1 MPVKAFQVLSEG
13 CLSSMQVFQGIE
25 AVEHK
30 LKNPAITIGNFDGVH
45 KGHQALFQ
53 RVKQLAEE
61 LNGQSAVVTFDPHPL
76 EVLFP
81 EKAPSFITSH
91 RQKLDII
98 ASCGID
104 ATVVIPFDHKLS
116 QMSAREFV
124 EIVLVEKIGARAIVV
139 GHDYRFGHSREGDIA
154 FLKRL
159 GEQYGFKVE
168 TVTGVRVNDT
178 VVSSTAIRQMIES
191 GKIKDAN
198 KLLGRFFEVSG
209 TVIPGRKRGVSLGF
223 PTANIRMPAIMSPR
237 TGVYVVE
244 AEVDG
249 KTYGGAANLGYN
261 PTFGDTDL
269 SLEVHLF
276 DFDQDI
282 YGKLITVRFIDRLRD
297 ELRFSSPD
305 ELSAQIA
312 KDVDTAKK
320 ILANQASR

>member
-1 MPVKAFQVLSEG
+1 
-13 CLSSMQVFQGIE
+13 MQVFHGIE
-25 AVEHK
+25 TVQRK

-61 LNGQSAVVTFDPHPL
+61 LNGESVVVTFDPHPL

-81 EKAPSFITSH
+81 KKAPSFITSH
-91 RQKLDII
+91 RHKLDLI

-104 ATVVIPFDHKLS
+104 ATIVIPFDHKFS
-116 QMSAREFV
+116 RMSAREFV
-124 EIVLVEKIGARAIVV
+124 EVVLVEKIGARAIVV

-154 FLKRL
+154 FLKQL

-168 TVTGVRVNDT
+168 TVTGLRVNDT
-178 VVSSTAIRQMIES
+178 VVSSTAIRQMIAS
-191 GKIKDAN
+191 GNIKEAN

-209 TVIPGRKRGVSLGF
+209 AVIPGRKRGVSLGF
-223 PTANIRMPAIMSPR
+223 PTANIRMPAITSPR
-237 TGVYVVE
+237 TGVYVVQ

-269 SLEVHLF
+269 SLEAHLF
-276 DFDQDI
+276 DFDLDI
-282 YGKLITVRFIDRLRD
+282 YGKPITVRFIDRLRD

-305 ELSAQIA
+305 ELAAQIR

-320 ILANQASR
+320 ILAGQTSR

>member
-1 MPVKAFQVLSEG
+1 
-13 CLSSMQVFQGIE
+13 MQVFHGIQT
-25 AVEHK
+25 VQRK

-61 LNGQSAVVTFDPHPL
+61 LNGESVVVTFDPHPL

-81 EKAPSFITSH
+81 KKAPSFITSH
-91 RQKLDII
+91 RHKLDLI

-104 ATVVIPFDHKLS
+104 ATIIIPFDHEFS
-116 QMSAREFV
+116 RMSAREFV
-124 EIVLVEKIGARAIVV
+124 EAVLVEKIGARAIVV

-154 FLKRL
+154 FLKKL
-159 GEQYGFKVE
+159 GEQYGFKVQI
-168 TVTGVRVNDT
+168 VTGLRVNDT
-178 VVSSTAIRQMIES
+178 VVSSTAIRQMIVS
-191 GKIKDAN
+191 GNIKEAN
-198 KLLGRFFEVSG
+198 RLLGRFFEVSG

-223 PTANIRMPAIMSPR
+223 PTANIRMPAITSPR
-237 TGVYVVE
+237 TGVYVVQ

-269 SLEVHLF
+269 SLEAHLF

-282 YGKLITVRFIDRLRD
+282 YGKTITVRFIDRLRD
-297 ELRFSSPD
+297 ELRFSGPD
-305 ELSAQIA
+305 ELAAQIR

-320 ILANQASR
+320 ILAGLESR

>member
-1 MPVKAFQVLSEG
+1 
-13 CLSSMQVFQGIE
+13 MQVFRGIE
-25 AVEHK
+25 SIQRK

-53 RVKQLAEE
+53 RVKQWAEE
-61 LNGQSAVVTFDPHPL
+61 LNGESAVVTFHPHPL

-81 EKAPSFITSH
+81 EKTPSFITSH
-91 RQKLDII
+91 QQKLDLI

-104 ATVVIPFDHKLS
+104 ATIVIPFDHKLS
-116 QMSAREFV
+116 RMSAREFV
-124 EIVLVEKIGARAIVV
+124 EIVLVDKIGAKAIVV
-139 GHDYRFGHSREGDIA
+139 GHDYRFGHSREGNIA
-154 FLKRL
+154 FLKQL
-159 GEQYGFKVE
+159 GEQHGFKVE
-168 TVTGVRVNDT
+168 TVSGIKVNDT
-178 VVSSTAIRQMIES
+178 VVSSTTIRQMIAS
-191 GKIKDAN
+191 GKIKEAN

-209 TVIPGRKRGVSLGF
+209 TVIPGRKRGVGLGF

-269 SLEVHLF
+269 SLEAHLF

-282 YGKLITVRFIDRLRD
+282 YGKPITVRFIDRLRD
-297 ELRFSSPD
+297 ELRFSGPD
-305 ELSAQIA
+305 ELSAQIR
-312 KDVDTAKK
+312 KDVETAKK
-320 ILANQASR
+320 VLKCRE

>member
-1 MPVKAFQVLSEG
+1 
-13 CLSSMQVFQGIE
+13 MQVFHGIE
-25 AVEHK
+25 AVQRK

-45 KGHQALFQ
+45 KGHQALFE
-53 RVKQLAEE
+53 RVKQLAVD
-61 LNGQSAVVTFDPHPL
+61 LNGESAVVTFDPHPL

-81 EKAPSFITSH
+81 QKAPSFITSH
-91 RQKLDII
+91 RRKLDLI

-104 ATVVIPFDHKLS
+104 ATIVIPFDHEFS
-116 QMSAREFV
+116 RMSAREFV
-124 EIVLVEKIGARAIVV
+124 EVVLVEKIGARAIVV

-154 FLKRL
+154 FLKQL

-168 TVTGVRVNDT
+168 TVTGLRVNDT
-178 VVSSTAIRQMIES
+178 VVSSTGIRQMIVS
-191 GKIKDAN
+191 GNIKEAN
-198 KLLGRFFEVSG
+198 RLLGRFFEVSG

-223 PTANIRMPAIMSPR
+223 PTANIRMPALASPR

-269 SLEVHLF
+269 SLEAHLF
-276 DFDQDI
+276 DFSQDI
-282 YGKLITVRFIDRLRD
+282 YGKSITVRFIDRLRD

-305 ELSAQIA
+305 ELAAQIR
-312 KDVDTAKK
+312 KDVDAAKE
-320 ILANQASR
+320 ILAGQASR

>member
-1 MPVKAFQVLSEG
+1 
-13 CLSSMQVFQGIE
+13 MQVFHGIE
-25 AVEHK
+25 TVQRK
-30 LKNPAITIGNFDGVH
+30 FKNPAITIGNFDGVH

-61 LNGQSAVVTFDPHPL
+61 LNGESVVVTFDPHPL

-81 EKAPSFITSH
+81 KKAPSFITSH
-91 RQKLDII
+91 RHKLDLI

-104 ATVVIPFDHKLS
+104 ATIVIPFDHKFS

-124 EIVLVEKIGARAIVV
+124 EAVLVEKIGARAIVV

-154 FLKRL
+154 FLKQL
-159 GEQYGFKVE
+159 GEQYGFEVQ
-168 TVTGVRVNDT
+168 TVSGLRVNDT
-178 VVSSTAIRQMIES
+178 VVSSTAIRQMITS
-191 GKIKDAN
+191 GNIREAN
-198 KLLGRFFEVSG
+198 RLLGRSFEVSG

-223 PTANIRMPAIMSPR
+223 PTANIRMPAITPPR
-237 TGVYVVE
+237 TGVYVVQ

-269 SLEVHLF
+269 SLEAHLF
-276 DFDQDI
+276 DFDRDI
-282 YGKLITVRFIDRLRD
+282 YGKPITIRFIDRLRD

-305 ELSAQIA
+305 ELAAQIK
-312 KDVDTAKK
+312 KDVNTAKK
-320 ILANQASR
+320 ILADRASR